1 MPACQ
6 SGQMRL
12 HSFIHSKILLVMYY
26 VQKNVNTGKD
36 LEKNKVEE
44 KTIQM
49 AETKLNEVI
58 SKQKVK
64 DSETKKVVGSKGE
77 KRNDSIRA

>member
-1 MPACQ
+1 
-6 SGQMRL
+6 
-12 HSFIHSKILLVMYY
+12 MYY